1 MKSLKSLLLPV
12 LALSIGMAACGGK
25 DDDPAP
31 GRSAKKVQFKATGST
46 GVKIMNAVYGF
57 DQSITTASDINA
69 QTWQSAVIDVPGS
82 ALGATCV
89 IGAVGPNASSTLKVE
104 MYIDGQLKKTGTSS
118 GTALSAGTQI
128 VF

>member
-1 MKSLKSLLLPV
+1 MFLLPL

-31 GRSAKKVQFKATGST
+31 GRSAKKVQYKASGST
-46 GVKIMNAVYGF
+46 GVVIMNAVYGY
-57 DQSITTASDINA
+57 DQSITTASSINKN
-69 QTWQSAVIDVPGS
+69 TWESPVLDVPAS
-82 ALGATCV
+82 ALGGTCV
-89 IGAVGPNASSTLKVE
+89 IGAVGPNANSSLKVE
-104 MYIDGQLKKTGTSS
+104 MFVNGNLVKTGTST